1 MKLMIRFADQI
12 VGALIII
19 AVGILVFVIF
29 MLGSSQRW
37 FIRDNDYATY
47 FSSASGLSQNMPVLY
62 KGFTIGRVKSI
73 KFNLADDR
81 VDVQFSIFKEY
92 TDKVKR
98 GSRIELVS
106 SPISAL
112 GGNQFLFH
120 PGRGLE
126 KEPLPSGTVIHPANS
141 PEAQNLPDKD
151 LTTAP
156 PQEDGIGNIISQV
169 NQILAKVNGALGGEG
184 ESEENKLKT
193 VVDSIVISITE
204 IQGVIEKLSS
214 DLDIESLM
222 LEIRPAIA
230 NFRELSDRIKE
241 PDNSIMAFL
250 NSEGDV
256 YGNIVKTLEA
266 ASGTLQQLEGT
277 TGDIHSQTPQIAASL
292 DRLLTALKSVNQVLD
307 SVKNNPLLKRG
318 VPEQAETRAGGSSAR
333 NMEF

>member
-47 FSSASGLSQNMPVLY
+47 FSSASGLSPNMPVLY

-73 KFNLADDR
+73 TFNMEKDM
-81 VDVQFSIFKEY
+81 VDVEFSIFKEY

-98 GSRIELVS
+98 GSRVELVS

-126 KEPLPSGTVIHPANS
+126 EEPLPPGTVIHPSNS
-141 PEAQNLPDKD
+141 PQAQNLPDKD
-151 LTTAP
+151 LVTAP
-156 PQEDGIGNIISQV
+156 PQEDGIGSIISQV
-169 NQILAKVNGALGGEG
+169 NQILVKLNGALGGEG
-184 ESEENKLKT
+184 EENKLSA
-193 VVDSIVISITE
+193 VVDSIVASITG
-204 IQGVIEKLSS
+204 IQGIIEKLSS

-222 LEIRPAIA
+222 AQIKPAIA

-241 PDNSIMAFL
+241 PDSSIMAIL
-250 NSEGDV
+250 NTEGDV
-256 YGNIVKTLEA
+256 YSNIVKTLEA

-292 DRLLTALKSVNQVLD
+292 DKLLTALKSVNQVLD
-307 SVKNNPLLKRG
+307 SVKNNPLLKQG
-318 VPEQAETRAGGSSAR
+318 VPEPAETKAGASSAR

>member
-1 MKLMIRFADQI
+1 MKLMIRFADKI

-19 AVGILVFVIF
+19 AVGILVFVVF

-37 FIRDNDYATY
+37 FIRDNDYYTY
-47 FSSASGLSQNMPVLY
+47 FNSASGLSQNMPVLY

-73 KFNLADDR
+73 KFNLDEDR

-92 TDKVKR
+92 TDKVKM
-98 GSRIELVS
+98 GSRVELVS

-126 KEPLPSGTVIHPANS
+126 KEPLPLGTVIYPANS
-141 PEAQNLPDKD
+141 PEARNQPDKD
-151 LTTAP
+151 LVSAP
-156 PQEDGIGNIISQV
+156 PQDDTIGNIISQV
-169 NQILAKVNGALGGEG
+169 NQILVKVNGALGGDG
-184 ESEENKLKT
+184 VYEENKIKT
-193 VVDSIVISITE
+193 VVDSIVVSITE
-204 IQGVIEKLSS
+204 IQKLIEKLSS

-222 LEIRPAIA
+222 VQLKPTIG
-230 NFRELSDRIKE
+230 NLRELSDKFKE
-241 PDNSIMAFL
+241 PDNAVMSFL
-250 NSEGDV
+250 NSEGDL
-256 YGNIVKTLEA
+256 YGNLEKTLEA

-277 TGDIHSQTPQIAASL
+277 MGDIHSQTPQLAATF
-292 DRLLTALKSVNQVLD
+292 DKLLTAMKSVNQVLE

-318 VPEQAETRAGGSSAR
+318 VPEQTETKAGGSSAR

>member
-47 FSSASGLSQNMPVLY
+47 FNSASGLSQNMPVLY

-81 VDVQFSIFKEY
+81 VDVEFSIFKEY
-92 TDKVKR
+92 VDKVKR
-98 GSRIELVS
+98 GSRVELLS

-120 PGRGLE
+120 PGRGIE
-126 KEPLPSGTVIHPANS
+126 KEPLPPGTVIHPANS
-141 PEAQNLPDKD
+141 PDAQNLPDKH
-151 LTTAP
+151 LTSAP
-156 PQEDGIGNIISQV
+156 PQDDGIGNIIT
-169 NQILAKVNGALGGEG
+169 QINALLGKINAALGGEG
-184 ESEENKLKT
+184 EYDENKLKT
-193 VVDSIVISITE
+193 VVDSIETLIV
-204 IQGVIEKLSS
+204 KLSN

-222 LEIRPAIA
+222 VQLKPAIA
-230 NFRELSDRIKE
+230 NFRELSDKFRE
-241 PDNSIMAFL
+241 PDNAVMSFL
-250 NSEGDV
+250 NSEGDL
-256 YGNIVKTLEA
+256 YGNLDKTLEA
-266 ASGTLQQLEGT
+266 ASGSLQQLEGT
-277 TGDIHSQTPQIAASL
+277 IGDIHAQTPQLAATFDKL
-292 DRLLTALKSVNQVLD
+292 VTAMKSVNQVLE

-318 VPEQAETRAGGSSAR
+318 IPEQTETKAGGSSAR

>member
-37 FIRDNDYATY
+37 FVRDNDYATY

-73 KFNLADDR
+73 KFNMADDR
-81 VDVQFSIFKEY
+81 VDVEFSIFKEY
-92 TDKVKR
+92 IDKVKK
-98 GSRIELVS
+98 GSRVELMS

-112 GGNQFLFH
+112 GGNQFLFY
-120 PGRGLE
+120 PGMGLE
-126 KEPLPSGTVIHPANS
+126 KEPLAPGTVIHPANS
-141 PEAQNLPDKD
+141 PESQNLPDKH
-151 LTTAP
+151 LTTVP
-156 PQEDGIGNIISQV
+156 PRDDGISNIISQV
-169 NQILAKVNGALGGEG
+169 GITLGKLNEALGEG
-184 ESEENKLKT
+184 SGENKLKT
-193 VVDSIVISITE
+193 LVDSIVASITG
-204 IQGVIEKLSS
+204 IQGMIEKLSS

-222 LEIRPAIA
+222 DQIKPAIA
-230 NFRELSDRIKE
+230 NFRELSDKIRE
-241 PDNSIMAFL
+241 PDSSVMSLL
-250 NSEGDV
+250 NTEGDIYKNLV
-256 YGNIVKTLEA
+256 STLEA

-292 DRLLTALKSVNQVLD
+292 DRLLSALKSVNQVLD
-307 SVKNNPLLKRG
+307 AVKNNPLLKRG
-318 VPEQAETRAGGSSAR
+318 IPEPAETKAGGSGSR